1 MNERERER
9 ERVESR
15 EQRERERTFMNT
27 CIKILNIGINKN
39 YIFMNFEIKN
49 TNIDPYNYFS

>member
-1 MNERERER
+1 
-9 ERVESR
+9 
-15 EQRERERTFMNT
+15 MNT

-49 TNIDPYNYFS
+49 TNIDPYNYFSQLIQFMNIIMYKNMPYVHA